1 MLKLLTTIVR
11 TCGKLQ
17 GGALISELYGFLHNG
32 DSKMSATVE
41 KLLTTVCKPL
51 YLMILRW
58 VLDGNLEDP
67 YAEFFIASD
76 SRVQVGI
83 LNYLEHLQSY
93 LG

>member
-1 MLKLLTTIVR
+1 
-11 TCGKLQ
+11 
-17 GGALISELYGFLHNG
+17 
-32 DSKMSATVE
+32 
-41 KLLTTVCKPL
+41 
-51 YLMILRW
+51 MILRW